1 MKTELIV
8 VGDKELARTLTEIG
22 KQAPF
27 ALSLTL
33 NRLANVA
40 QKDVQNSLS
49 SRFQLRRAQFVRNT
63 IYRKPGVDFAGT
75 GKGSSFSKSFYR
87 GEAAIRVDDRRNF
100 LAKFEDGGRK
110 SSVDGGRIAIPIGAR
125 RNKAEVIT
133 KANRPR
139 AILNKKGY
147 RIANNLIVQTV
158 GRGKAAALRVWYKLV
173 KDVPIRPRLEMAK
186 TSQRAVDREWKQIAS
201 AAIEQAMRTAK

>member
-1 MKTELIV
+1 MRTELIV

-63 IYRKPGVDFAGT
+63 IYRKPGEDTATKTKLEAGV
-75 GKGSSFSKSFYR
+75 
-87 GEAAIRVDDRRNF
+87 RVDDRRNF
-100 LAKFEDGGRK
+100 LAKFEEGGRK
-110 SSVDGGRIAIPIGAR
+110 TSIDGGRIAIPIAAR

-147 RIANNLIVQTV
+147 RIANDLIVQTV

-186 TSQRAVDREWKQIAS
+186 TSQKAVDREWVRIANE
-201 AAIEQAMRTAK
+201 AIDQAIRTAK